1 MNTKKLSILFAVA
14 ATASAS
20 AQLASLGGG
29 ILLGGGYL
37 DDPEKGYAFGQIRGT
52 FYEDD
57 RVAHTVFLE
66 ILGHGDDATLIFDD
80 GFGGTFAE
88 DGDITFL
95 NVTANYEI
103 ELKLA
108 GPLSVY
114 AGGGAGI
121 EFVTVDDRFD
131 LQVDSDTNF
140 SAQVFAGLRAN
151 FQNGFHLQ
159 AGVRY
164 LFREDF
170 SLLGDQFVTND
181 SWGYEIGGGFKF

>member
-1 MNTKKLSILFAVA
+1 MNTKKLATFIAVV
-14 ATASAS
+14 ATTSAS
-20 AQLASLGGG
+20 AQLATMQGGF
-29 ILLGGGYL
+29 LLGGGFL
-37 DDPEKGYAFGQIRGT
+37 DDPQQGYAFGQIRGT

-66 ILGHGDDATLIFDD
+66 ILGHGDNATLLFND

-88 DGDITFL
+88 DGDITFI
-95 NVTANYEI
+95 NITVNYEL
-103 ELKLA
+103 EMKLV
-108 GPLSVY
+108 GPISAY

-121 EFVTVDDRFD
+121 EAISVDDRFD
-131 LQVDSDTNF
+131 FEVDSDTNF
-140 SAQVFAGLRAN
+140 TAQVFTGLRAN

-159 AGVRY
+159 AGARY

-181 SWGYEIGGGFKF
+181 SWGYEFGGGFKF